1 MNEFSFRKAS
11 NYYSATLLK
20 ISFKT
25 YFFKDFCQDFQEAFN
40 TKIAWIQMAGTKFD
54 LEKSQTLWMKSDV
67 FPSVIP
73 NKVI

>member
-54 LEKSQTLWMKSDV
+54 LEKSQTL
-67 FPSVIP
+67 
-73 NKVI
+73 